1 MFNFVDGYRS
11 WNDYL
16 QAMAAGGTW
25 GDHVVLHAA
34 ASCFETSIHV
44 ISSLSN
50 DVTINPERDVGS
62 SSQLVLGHVH
72 EHHFVSLRPKSGKR
86 VNTLLT
92 KYTCKGFDVHEQNII
107 AC

>member
-1 MFNFVDGYRS
+1 
-11 WNDYL
+11 
-16 QAMAAGGTW
+16 MAADGTW

-50 DVTINPERDVGS
+50 DVTINPEYDVGS

-72 EHHFVSLRPKSGKR
+72 EHHFVSLCPKPGKI
-86 VNTLLT
+86 VNGSLLRCLLYFV
-92 KYTCKGFDVHEQNII
+92 YTTM
-107 AC
+107 